1 MGLLGGAAALMPLA
15 ARPQQAGAPRRIGVL
30 LSLSVDDPL
39 GPPRMTAF
47 LRGLREL
54 GWEHGR
60 NVRIDVRWT
69 AGNPETI
76 AKFAAELAATK
87 PDVLVATGS
96 ATLAPL
102 LQVARTL
109 PIVFVHVP
117 DPVGAGYV
125 ESLARPGG
133 NATGFVIFEYA
144 TSAKWVELLKRAAP
158 GVKRAAVVRDPA
170 ITAGIGQ
177 WGAIQ
182 TVAPALGIEAIPLN
196 LRDAQELERSVAAF
210 ARSPDG
216 GLIVT
221 GSGLAVLHRDLLVR
235 LAARH
240 RLPAIYFDRQF
251 VAAGGLMSYGPNLL
265 DQYRRAAGYVDRILK
280 GAKPADLPVQSP
292 TTYDLSINLK
302 AAKALNLAI
311 PDALLVT
318 ATEVIE

>member
-1 MGLLGGAAALMPLA
+1 MRLLGGVALWPLA
-15 ARPQQAGAPRRIGVL
+15 ARPQETGPPRRIGVL
-30 LSLSVDDPL
+30 LSVAADDPI
-39 GPPRMTAF
+39 GARRMAAF
-47 LRGLREL
+47 LEGLREL
-54 GWEHGR
+54 GWEDGR
-60 NVRIDVRWT
+60 NVRIDARWT
-69 AGNPETI
+69 AGNPDTI
-76 AKFAAELAATK
+76 RKFATELAATK

-102 LQVARTL
+102 LQVTRTL

-117 DPVGAGYV
+117 DPVGAGFID
-125 ESLARPGG
+125 SLARPGG

-144 TSAKWVELLKRAAP
+144 TSAKWLELLKRAAP
-158 GVKRAAVVRDPA
+158 GLKRAAVLRDPA

-182 TVAPALGIEAIPLN
+182 TVAPALGVEAIPIN
-196 LRDAQELERSVAAF
+196 LRAADDLERSIAAF

-221 GSGLAVLHRDLLVR
+221 GSGLAVRHRDLIVR
-235 LAARH
+235 LAVRH
-240 RLPAIYFDRQF
+240 RLPAVYFDRQF
-251 VAAGGLMSYGPNLL
+251 VAAGGLMSYGPNLF

-292 TTYDLSINLK
+292 TVYDLSINLK
-302 AAKALNLAI
+302 VARALNLSV
-311 PDALLVT
+311 PEALLVA